1 MMIIPPIPSNLAY
14 TGSGPTYVSAA
25 WVTAT
30 AYAKNDVRRYQV
42 SSIWYD
48 YKCLRSHIS
57 SASIT
62 PTYGYYWSLIGTAAT
77 SGGYTYSTN
86 VRLSNSAN
94 WASGYPVYAWSTHH
108 DEANHRDYQATVA
121 ISAGDNTT
129 RPSLAVTS
137 SDEAIAA
144 RWVDL
149 GPANAWAP
157 FDQEIITRLQGYD
170 PSGNLID
177 PVFTFTT
184 VVTIPANQL
193 FLSGLIGVK
202 TVSALIKVNGV
213 TQQTVTAAL
222 DDPGTFSMTR
232 RNAILPFTY
241 VTTGNTLT
249 ITVTLTRMTST
260 FLAQCG
266 VCGVGFGYE
275 LAQTEWGV
283 ETSIIDFSRKE
294 RDDTFGTV
302 TFLRRGSAKLV
313 RATCYID
320 PTVVS
325 GDIVQLFLANNTGVP
340 VMMDF
345 NNPGSDYDR
354 LRLFG
359 FYANLRQVISAA
371 SYETLSMDV
380 EGLVD

>member
-48 YKCLRSHIS
+48 YKCLRSHTS

-62 PTYGYYWSLIGTAAT
+62 PTYSYYWSLIGTAAT

-94 WASGYPVYAWSTHH
+94 WASGAAVTAWSTRH

-121 ISAGDNTT
+121 ISAGDNTL
-129 RPSLAVTS
+129 RPSLAVVS

-157 FDQEIITRLQGYD
+157 FDQEIFTRLQGYD

-193 FLSGLIGVK
+193 
-202 TVSALIKVNGV
+202 SALIKVNGV

-222 DDPGTFSMTR
+222 DDPGTFSITR

-241 VTTGNTLT
+241 VATGNTLT
-249 ITVTLTRMTST
+249 ITVTLTRLFST

-283 ETSIIDFSRKE
+283 ETSLIDFSRKE

-302 TFLRRGSAKLV
+302 TFIKRGSAKLV
-313 RATCYID
+313 RATCYLD
-320 PTVVS
+320 PAVVS
-325 GDIVQLFLANNTGVP
+325 GDIVQLFLADNTGVP

-345 NNPGSDYDR
+345 NNPGSNYDR

-359 FYANLRQVISAA
+359 FYANLRQVIAAA

-380 EGLVD
+380 EGLVE

>member
-1 MMIIPPIPSNLAY
+1 
-14 TGSGPTYVSAA
+14 
-25 WVTAT
+25 
-30 AYAKNDVRRYQV
+30 
-42 SSIWYD
+42 
-48 YKCLRSHIS
+48 
-57 SASIT
+57 
-62 PTYGYYWSLIGTAAT
+62 
-77 SGGYTYSTN
+77 
-86 VRLSNSAN
+86 
-94 WASGYPVYAWSTHH
+94 
-108 DEANHRDYQATVA
+108 
-121 ISAGDNTT
+121 
-129 RPSLAVTS
+129 
-137 SDEAIAA
+137 
-144 RWVDL
+144 
-149 GPANAWAP
+149 
-157 FDQEIITRLQGYD
+157 
-170 PSGNLID
+170 
-177 PVFTFTT
+177 
-184 VVTIPANQL
+184 
-193 FLSGLIGVK
+193 
-202 TVSALIKVNGV
+202 
-213 TQQTVTAAL
+213 
-222 DDPGTFSMTR
+222 MTR

-260 FLAQCG
+260 LVAQCG

-313 RATCYID
+313 RATCYVD

-345 NNPGSDYDR
+345 NNPGSNYDR

-359 FYANLRQVISAA
+359 FYANLRQVIAAA